1 MMSAQSSLPYNV
13 VFFAHMRM
21 LNAAYFYSI
30 TSNSI
35 SGLNSWEDI
44 RFGVSY
50 GVAVKVWSRQQ
61 FFQVIY
67 DTPFYIT
74 RLPFVCFLHRF
85 CPFCIVFE
93 VFHYKADTCANNSA
107 LSLIVMCLRPHSPP
121 SSQNSL
127 HFELWTC
134 CSSRLGLFPLFWG
147 ISFKNSFPNH
157 EKTGCDTAHS
167 V

>member
-1 MMSAQSSLPYNV
+1 
-13 VFFAHMRM
+13 MRM
-21 LNAAYFYSI
+21 HNAAYFYSI

-35 SGLNSWEDI
+35 SCLNSWEDI
-44 RFGVSY
+44 QFGVGC

-67 DTPFYIT
+67 DTPFHIT
-74 RLPFVCFLHRF
+74 CLPFVSFLHWF

-121 SSQNSL
+121 HLKIVCILNCELAAHPPLDFSHFFETFRFRTASL
-127 HFELWTC
+127 TMRKLDVILPILYSVW
-134 CSSRLGLFPLFWG
+134 SISLQSRHL
-147 ISFKNSFPNH
+147 
-157 EKTGCDTAHS
+157 CQ
-167 V
+167 